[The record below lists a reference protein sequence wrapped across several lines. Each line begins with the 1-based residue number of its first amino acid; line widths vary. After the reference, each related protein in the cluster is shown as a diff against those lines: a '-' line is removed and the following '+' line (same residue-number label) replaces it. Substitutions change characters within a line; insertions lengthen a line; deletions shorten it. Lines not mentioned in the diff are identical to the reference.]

1 MNRVSCAACSCARQ
15 AVNCSGSALLT
26 LQDAQP
32 KVANDNNSS
41 SSSSSAT
48 SSVVA
53 AAANASSGTDSTTDA
68 VTALRW
74 GLGGS
79 VQFEDIWSSILL
91 HTRAVITRDL
101 SYITGCN
108 CQF

>member
-1 MNRVSCAACSCARQ
+1 VLALLRAILQ
-15 AVNCSGSALLT
+15 AVNCGGSALLT

-32 KVANDNNSS
+32 NTATENSGS
-41 SSSSSAT
+41 SNAT
-48 SSVVA
+48 
-53 AAANASSGTDSTTDA
+53 ANASSDAGSSDA

-91 HTRAVITRDL
+91 HTRAVIARDL

>member
-1 MNRVSCAACSCARQ
+1 MYVSRQ

-32 KVANDNNSS
+32 NVATDNSS

-53 AAANASSGTDSTTDA
+53 AVVNTSSDTDSTTDA

-79 VQFEDIWSSILL
+79 VQFEDIWSSILVL
-91 HTRAVITRDL
+91 TRAAITRDL

>member
-1 MNRVSCAACSCARQ
+1 MLLRQ

-32 KVANDNNSS
+32 NAATDNSDSS
-41 SSSSSAT
+41 SSTAT
-48 SSVVA
+48 SSVAA

-79 VQFEDIWSSILL
+79 VQFEDIWSSILV
-91 HTRAVITRDL
+91 HTRAVIARDL